1 MILFVFSWPLMCQQM
16 LLFSSFIHGVSAA
29 FEVTE
34 EVASVNSLFHATT
47 AENIF
52 QKITELL
59 GSVMNFTLPC
69 GLNISSMNFP
79 QKWKLDIVGFCF
91 VLFSFL
97 ATSVAYGNTWAQDQ
111 SLSCDLHRS
120 CSSASSL
127 THCAGD
133 QTLAL
138 AETVPDP

>member
-91 VLFSFL
+91 VFLFGHICGIRKYL
-97 ATSVAYGNTWAQDQ
+97 GPGPEPQLRPTPQLQ
-111 SLSCDLHRS
+111 QC
-120 CSSASSL
+120 
-127 THCAGD
+127 
-133 QTLAL
+133 
-138 AETVPDP
+138 

>member
-79 QKWKLDIVGFCF
+79 QNIGYSGYCWVLFCF
-91 VLFSFL
+91 VFLFGHICGIRKYL
-97 ATSVAYGNTWAQDQ
+97 GPGPEPQLRPTPQLQ
-111 SLSCDLHRS
+111 QC
-120 CSSASSL
+120 
-127 THCAGD
+127 
-133 QTLAL
+133 
-138 AETVPDP
+138 